1 VLQFKE
7 RVERIREAKREEKQP
22 RAKMIRSTRHTQRLD
37 EIKRQHKTIR
47 KRDKKLNADI
57 VEIVEEKKEY
67 NDDGYDVPEGGQLN
81 TKECAFFFSFSLY
94 TSIFR
99 SKRKGLDLL

>member
-1 VLQFKE
+1 MLQFKE
-7 RVERIREAKREEKQP
+7 RGGEERISEAKREEKQP

-47 KRDKKLNADI
+47 KKKRQKINADI
-57 VEIVEEKKEY
+57 VEIAEEKKNKTH
-67 NDDGYDVPEGGQLN
+67 NDDDYDVPEGGQLN
-81 TKECAFFFSFSLY
+81 IKECAFFSL
-94 TSIFR
+94 SLFR